1 MPDVAGA
8 ALAVEELGL
17 AGKVKIAGT
26 SLVSVAGKYVKNG
39 TIEMISFWDPALAG
53 KAMVELA
60 VRVLDK
66 QQIATGLDLGITGYD
81 NLTLNGKVLY
91 GQAWIDITKQNVD
104 DPAYA
109 F

>member
-1 MPDVAGA
+1 
-8 ALAVEELGL
+8 
-17 AGKVKIAGT
+17 
-26 SLVSVAGKYVKNG
+26 
-39 TIEMISFWDPALAG
+39 
-53 KAMVELA
+53 MVELA